1 MKEELNKVFN
11 AEVEQYRNALH
22 YYTKACECDTFKE
35 KAGRLFDYVESIE
48 MSEIERKFFNIS
60 KVIVAILAIIVVV
73 ILKLNMITLP
83 EIAGIKENIILMAL
97 AGGCFEVYFF
107 LNFKTYMKHKTS
119 FYKKRKER
127 FIIDIEGDFKN
138 IIVQSYKEPSYDIY
152 KPAYFDETL
161 SGNLP

>member
-1 MKEELNKVFN
+1 MKEELSKIFN
-11 AEVEQYRNALH
+11 AEVEQYRISLL
-22 YYTKACECDTFKE
+22 YYAKACEWDNFKE
-35 KAGRLFDYVESIE
+35 KAGRLFDYAESIE

-60 KVIVAILAIIVVV
+60 KVIVAILAIVVVV
-73 ILKLNMITLP
+73 ILKLNMITSP
-83 EIAGIKENIILMAL
+83 EIAGIKKIAILMAL
-97 AGGCFEVYFF
+97 AGGCFEIYFF
-107 LNFKTYMKHKTS
+107 LNFKTYMKHKTN